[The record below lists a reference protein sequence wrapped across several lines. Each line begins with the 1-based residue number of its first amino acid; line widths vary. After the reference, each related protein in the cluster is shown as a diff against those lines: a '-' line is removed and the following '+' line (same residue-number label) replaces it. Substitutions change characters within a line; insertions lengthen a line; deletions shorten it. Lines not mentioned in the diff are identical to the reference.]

1 MSVCGSEA
9 QCWLEVEF
17 LCNRRMISH
26 NAEGT
31 GAGAV
36 LRRGALMGFDGY
48 KPDGVKGKT
57 WWER

>member
-1 MSVCGSEA
+1 MSMCGSEA

-17 LCNRRMISH
+17 LYNRWMISH
-26 NAEGT
+26 NAERS

-36 LRRGALMGFDGY
+36 LRQGMPMGFDGY

-57 WWER
+57 WER